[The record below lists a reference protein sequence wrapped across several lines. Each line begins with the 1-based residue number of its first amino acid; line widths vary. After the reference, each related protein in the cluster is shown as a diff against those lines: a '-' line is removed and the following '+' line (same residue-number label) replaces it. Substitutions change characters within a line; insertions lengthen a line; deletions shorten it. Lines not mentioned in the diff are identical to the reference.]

1 MRTVLRCTASVSRY
15 EVSSLPADKDS
26 WLHNIFAEKDR
37 IKAALLEG
45 TWPQLNESHAVFPR

>member
-1 MRTVLRCTASVSRY
+1 M
-15 EVSSLPADKDS
+15 SSLPADKDS
-26 WLHNIFAEKDR
+26 WLHNIFAEKDQ